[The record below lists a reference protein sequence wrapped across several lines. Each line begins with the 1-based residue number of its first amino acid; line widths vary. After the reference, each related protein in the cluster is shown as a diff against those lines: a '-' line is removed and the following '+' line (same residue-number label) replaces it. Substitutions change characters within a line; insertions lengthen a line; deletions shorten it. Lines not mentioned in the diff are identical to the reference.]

1 LGHFVNQDND
11 NKYWEGVIDEVRFW
25 AELRNQ
31 DELIRWANVPVPQFG
46 SGTPL
51 AYYSFNYGAGDAVV
65 DSSPN
70 GFHGF
75 LRSNANIS
83 YVLSGVKVD
92 VFDTINNTESKTIT
106 LPGLS
111 VDGPLGFT
119 YTIISYPT
127 DMQGNIIGSLSTP
140 EGVLVQYLPFS
151 LLGNQVVYT
160 APADL
165 VTNVTFQYLGGGG
178 TCLREETPTT
188 VHIQIGEPCPYGF
201 CTRCPNGGAQG
212 TCGCLPLPYF
222 NYTLSEI
229 ERILFLFEVEKTLN
243 TLDTLEGKIEHLM
256 TAIATY
262 PSAQDL
268 SDLIR
273 EIGEFNTGCLQNFC
287 ETFFTLLQGLSQ

>member
-1 LGHFVNQDND
+1 L
-11 NKYWEGVIDEVRFW
+11 DEVRFW
-25 AELRNQ
+25 SGYKNQ
-31 DELIRWANVPVPQFG
+31 DHIIDWANSPVPQFG

-51 AYYSFNYGAGDAVV
+51 AYYNFNTGAGDAVV
-65 DSSPN
+65 DWSPN

-75 LRSNANIS
+75 IHSGAANVS

-92 VFDTINNTESKTIT
+92 VYDTVNNTEAKLIT

-111 VDGPLGFT
+111 TDGPLGFT
-119 YTIISYPT
+119 YTILSYPT
-127 DMQGNIIGSLSTP
+127 DKEGNVVGYLTTP

-178 TCLREETPTT
+178 SCLREETPTT
-188 VHIQIGEPCPYGF
+188 VHIQIGEPCPSGH
-201 CTRCPNGGAQG
+201 CTRCTNGAAQG
-212 TCGCLPLPYF
+212 YCGCLPLPYF
-222 NYTLSEI
+222 DYTLSQI

-243 TLDTLEGKIEHLM
+243 TLDTLESKIEQLM
-256 TAIATY
+256 TAIGTY

-273 EIGEFNTGCLQNFC
+273 EIGEFNTGCLQTFC
-287 ETFFTLLQGLSQ
+287 ETFFGLLNGLSQ